1 MLSRRISRAA
11 CALLMCSCVSVVWAA
26 ESVPLAKQLAGPP
39 EEFAMLREAAPEASA
54 IHSKSALIPFELA
67 AQDDGSISWTGK
79 LPLKGGEVR
88 FLVLSGG
95 QAGWQVELTSPS
107 AAAERLAA
115 TLHAPTGRTALGLEN
130 VQHPADLYVLKGAEP
145 GNWMFTVRAAVD
157 RSAKQATPARGYLLL
172 EGDQALELT
181 SWQKHR
187 RQWPGES
194 IGLVAMLSG
203 TGAGGRVALGEDAGT
218 VSLAQMRITTP
229 DDTSY
234 IEPMFDD
241 GLHGDGASGDGLFGG
256 DFRASGTGQYLAQV
270 EVHGKGKDGAPLLR
284 TSEHVIPVVARSID
298 VTDSR
303 AYASADVEASGRF
316 LVSVPVRERGDAR
329 HYRVYAELWGT
340 DVSGRSVAAAW
351 LGGMATPANG
361 RIQLGL
367 DTRWLARA
375 GVVGPFELRDL
386 RLEDPDHF
394 VTVARADRLA
404 LSLPDVD
411 SGTKSDSGIIDDAM
425 RMGIKPAELEQR
437 AGEAMEGVGR
447 RLLLVHGYCSGGVW
461 PASQFAT
468 SSTFLDTNQNR
479 SHDAFARLIRSFGAT
494 WNSFGIVA
502 HSQGGAAALH
512 LYNYYWSG
520 LDNATGARLIQSV
533 GTPYQ
538 GTNLAGIL
546 AAIGSWFGAG
556 CGTNDNLSYS
566 GAASWMAGIP
576 TTSRAKV
583 NYYTTAFRTTNWWT
597 NDYCHAASDLV
608 LSDPEDGTVEKAYGQ
623 LPGAV
628 NRGHFTGQCHTAGM
642 RDPAQ
647 YLDSTRNATMSLN
660 AAR

>member
-1 MLSRRISRAA
+1 MLSRRILRAA
-11 CALLMCSCVSVVWAA
+11 CALLMCSCVSVVGAA
-26 ESVPLAKQLAGPP
+26 DSAPVPKQLAGPP
-39 EEFAMLREAAPEASA
+39 EDFELMREAAPEASA
-54 IHSKSALIPFELA
+54 IHSKSALIPIELT
-67 AQDDGSISWTGK
+67 AQDDRSLSWTGK
-79 LPLKGGEVR
+79 LPVEGGEAR
-88 FLVLSGG
+88 FLVLSGA

-130 VQHPADLYVLKGAEP
+130 VQHPADLYVLTGAEP
-145 GNWMFTVRAAVD
+145 GHWTITVRAATD
-157 RSAKQATPARGYLLL
+157 RSAKQSTPKRGYLLL
-172 EGDQALELT
+172 EGDQSLELT
-181 SWQKHR
+181 SWQTHR

-203 TGAGGRVALGEDAGT
+203 GDAGGRVALGEDAGT
-218 VSLAQMRITTP
+218 VSHARMRITAP
-229 DDTSY
+229 DGTSH

-241 GLHGDGASGDGLFGG
+241 GAHDDGARGDGVFGG
-256 DFRASGTGQYLAQV
+256 NFRASGTGQYLAQV
-270 EVHGKGKDGAPLLR
+270 EVHGKGKDGAPLVR
-284 TSEHVIPVVARSID
+284 TTEHVIPVVARSIEL
-298 VTDSR
+298 TGSR
-303 AYASADVEASGRF
+303 AYASADVEATGRF
-316 LVSVPVRERGDAR
+316 LVSVPVSERGDGR

-340 DVSGRSVAAAW
+340 DASGRSVAAAW
-351 LGGMATPANG
+351 LGGMATPAYG
-361 RIQLGL
+361 QIKLGL

-375 GVVGPFELRDL
+375 EIAGPFELRAV

-411 SGTKSDSGIIDDAM
+411 SRSKTDLGLIDDAM

-437 AGEAMEGVGR
+437 AGEAMEGIGR

-461 PASQFAT
+461 PAAQFAT
-468 SSTFLDTNQNR
+468 SSTFLDANQNR
-479 SHDAFARLIRSFGAT
+479 SHDAFARLIRTFGST

-520 LDNATGARLIQSV
+520 LDNATGSRLIQSV

-566 GAASWMAGIP
+566 GAASWMTGIP

-608 LSDPEDGTVEKAYGQ
+608 LSDPEDGTVERAYAQ

-628 NRGHFTGQCHTAGM
+628 NRGHVTGQCHTTGM